1 MSPNSN
7 GFYKSKV
14 FKFVNRQY
22 QKISEK
28 SVIALR
34 YIKIAFESAL
44 QAIAYSAQMLVG
56 KIKKITGKDSE
67 VDRTENSFA
76 KPTQNSEI
84 PAATTTSQPQS
95 LTPEAENKT
104 SLLEFKKTLSTAPVS
119 ENVKSEKESDEDS
132 EIDYQELEEFTQELR
147 QELDVY
153 IETDRKPAENSSSFA
168 EEKVERTEEI
178 QINKENWVQ
187 KVDIDKESGLN
198 SLEESEEI
206 SWLEQATENTEFNTT
221 KIPEQKPAENWLEEI
236 EERAEQTTQFS
247 GLEKKETQE
256 ISNFDRTEEIES
268 EKLELSET
276 KEKNTQEFEF
286 EELQEIAKETNEFDR
301 VKEEDTD
308 GLEIEKEKV
317 NFNFEAEIKQSP
329 FQEKIKKE
337 AEVAAQ
343 TNLEFETEQ
352 EEPVS
357 QLNRSQTQ
365 QQQPSNYPQEEAK
378 ADLKNLAIVPTK
390 REKKLIPTLKEY
402 ASDLFYIGV
411 KLAGKLG
418 ATAKV
423 FLEKATENIGQQEK
437 LATTLEKG
445 KILFRETSAYLAD
458 KFGEYYGK
466 IKVKIDELDLK
477 SIDLNKSL
485 NLGNKEGK
493 TNLELK
499 SYILSGIQ
507 NYVRDIDVAYEE
519 IKQDSDL
526 KNDGK
531 QKIAPDWL
539 ETKATSLGY
548 VKQPLEVILTIIDRA
563 LFWIEE
569 TLTAIWFQIRKII
582 AKIKDKS

>member
-34 YIKIAFESAL
+34 YLKIAFESAL

-67 VDRTENSFA
+67 VDRAEKSFGEGT
-76 KPTQNSEI
+76 KKSEI
-84 PAATTTSQPQS
+84 PAATTSQAQT
-95 LTPEAENKT
+95 LTAQAENKT
-104 SLLEFKKTLSTAPVS
+104 SLLEFKKTLSTPPVS
-119 ENVKSEKESDEDS
+119 QNVKSEKESEEDS
-132 EIDYQELEEFTQELR
+132 EIDYQELQEFTQELR

-153 IETDRKPAENSSSFA
+153 IETDQKPAAENLSSFT
-168 EEKVERTEEI
+168 EEKAARTEEI

-187 KVDIDKESGLN
+187 KVDIEKESGLN
-198 SLEESEEI
+198 SLEASEEI

-221 KIPEQKPAENWLEEI
+221 KTPEQKPTENWLEEI
-236 EERAEQTTQFS
+236 EELAEQTTQFT
-247 GLEKKETQE
+247 GLEEKETKE
-256 ISNFDRTEEIES
+256 ISNFDRTEEIKS
-268 EKLELSET
+268 EKLEFSET
-276 KEKNTQEFEF
+276 KEKNTQEFQF
-286 EELQEIAKETNEFDR
+286 DELEEIAKQTNEFER
-301 VKEEDTD
+301 VEEDTD
-308 GLEIEKEKV
+308 EFEIEKEKV
-317 NFNFEAEIKQSP
+317 NFNFEAETKQSP

-337 AEVAAQ
+337 AEVAAR
-343 TNLEFETEQ
+343 TNLEFETEK

-357 QLNRSQTQ
+357 QSNRSQTQ
-365 QQQPSNYPQEEAK
+365 QQETNNYPQEEAK
-378 ADLKNLAIVPTK
+378 EELKNLAIVPTK

-411 KLAGKLG
+411 KLTGKLG

-423 FLEKATENIGQQEK
+423 LLEKAIENIGQQKK

-445 KILFRETSAYLAD
+445 KIVFRETTAYLAD

-569 TLTAIWFQIRKII
+569 ILAAVWVQIRKII
-582 AKIKDKS
+582 AKIKDKR